1 MHNKGFIITTDAFIG
16 LSMLAFIIVISFFY
30 LSTVS
35 MTSWNTV
42 DLINL
47 TRDEITVLEKQLVL
61 EDAIKQSSADL
72 ILSKINAT
80 PDAYCFELS
89 IFSGTNL
96 DVPVLYALKTGCTKN
111 YSQLVAADRTFVVNS
126 DTNVEFYIAKLGGW
140 YK

>member
-1 MHNKGFIITTDAFIG
+1 MQSKGFIITTDAFIG

-35 MTSWNTV
+35 LTSWNTV

-61 EDAIKQSSADL
+61 EDAIKQGSADL
-72 ILSKINAT
+72 VLSKINAT

-89 IFSGTNL
+89 LFSGANL

-111 YSQLVAADRTFVVNS
+111 YAQLVVADRTFIVNS